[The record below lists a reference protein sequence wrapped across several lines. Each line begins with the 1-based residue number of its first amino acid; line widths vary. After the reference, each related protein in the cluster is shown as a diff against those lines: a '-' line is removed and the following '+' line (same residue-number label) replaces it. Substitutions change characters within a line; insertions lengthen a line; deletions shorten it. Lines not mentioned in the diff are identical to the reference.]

1 MKMRVLFIDRVHSS
15 LKNNLGKNQFV
26 CDESYHLSKE
36 EIEKIIHNY
45 EGIIIRS
52 RFIIDSDFIK
62 KAKNLRFI
70 ARAGS
75 GLENIDVKFA
85 ESKNIKCFNAPE
97 GNRQAVAEHSLCMLL
112 SLFNNLNIADR
123 EVRNGK
129 WEREGNRGIE
139 LAGKT
144 VGIIGYGNNGSAFAN
159 VIKGF
164 GVKILTYDKYL
175 TDYPFQNN
183 MEEIYTQADIVSL
196 HIPLTEETRNL
207 VNNNFINN
215 FKKDFYFINTSRGKC
230 ANTKSIVNALKSGKI
245 KGACLDVLEYEKTS
259 FEDLSKIGFTNE
271 MQYLINS
278 EKTILSP
285 HIAGWTIESNVK
297 ISKILTK
304 KILDITS

>member
-1 MKMRVLFIDRVHSS
+1 MRVLFIDRVHPS
-15 LKNNLGKNQFV
+15 LKNNLERNQFI

-36 EIEKIIHNY
+36 EIENIIHNY

-52 RFIIDSDFIK
+52 RFIIDSNFIR
-62 KAKNLRFI
+62 KAKNLKFI

-75 GLENIDVKFA
+75 GLENIDVEFA
-85 ESKNIKCFNAPE
+85 ESEDIKCLNASE
-97 GNRQAVAEHSLCMLL
+97 GNRQAVAEHSIGMIL
-112 SLFNNLNIADR
+112 SLFNNLNTSDK

-144 VGIIGYGNNGSAFAN
+144 IGIIGFGNNGSAFAN
-159 VIKGF
+159 LLQGF

-175 TDYPFQNN
+175 SDYPFQNS
-183 MEEIYTQADIVSL
+183 MEEIYKQADIISL
-196 HIPLTEETRNL
+196 HIPLTKETRNL

-215 FKKDFYFINTSRGKC
+215 FEKDFYFINTARGKC
-230 ANTKSIVNALKSGKI
+230 ANTKSIVKALKSGKI

-297 ISKILTK
+297 ISKILTE
-304 KILDITS
+304 KILEITS

>member
-1 MKMRVLFIDRVHSS
+1 MRILFIDRVHPS
-15 LKNNLGKNQFV
+15 LKNNLKKNKFI
-26 CDESYHLSKE
+26 CDESYRLSKK

-52 RFIIDSDFIK
+52 RFIIDSDFIR
-62 KAKNLRFI
+62 KAKNLKFI

-75 GLENIDVKFA
+75 GLENIDVEFA
-85 ESKNIKCFNAPE
+85 ESENIKCFNAAE
-97 GNRQAVAEHSLCMLL
+97 GNRQSVAEHSLGMLL
-112 SLFNNLNIADR
+112 SLFNNLNTSDR

-144 VGIIGYGNNGSAFAN
+144 VGIIGFGNNGSAFAN
-159 VIKGF
+159 VLQGF
-164 GVKILTYDKYL
+164 GVKILAYDKYL
-175 TDYPFQNN
+175 TDYPFQSS
-183 MEEIYTQADIVSL
+183 MEEIYKQADIVSL

-215 FKKDFYFINTSRGKC
+215 FEKDFYFINTARGKC
-230 ANTKSIVNALKSGKI
+230 ANTKSIVKDLKSGKI

-259 FEDLSKIGFTNE
+259 FENLSKIGFTDE

-297 ISKILTK
+297 ISKILTE

>member
-1 MKMRVLFIDRVHSS
+1 MRVLFIDRVHPS
-15 LKNNLGKNQFV
+15 LKNNLKKNHFV

-52 RFIIDSDFIK
+52 RFIIDSNFIR
-62 KAKNLRFI
+62 KAKNLKFI

-75 GLENIDVKFA
+75 GLENIDVEFA
-85 ESKNIKCFNAPE
+85 ESENIKCFNASE
-97 GNRQAVAEHSLCMLL
+97 GNRQAVAEHSLGMIL
-112 SLFNNLNIADR
+112 SLFNNLNTSDR

-129 WEREGNRGIE
+129 WEREGNRGVE

-144 VGIIGYGNNGSAFAN
+144 VGIIGFGNNGSAFAN
-159 VIKGF
+159 VLQGF
-164 GVKILTYDKYL
+164 GVKILAYDKYL
-175 TDYPFQNN
+175 TDYPFQNS
-183 MEEIYTQADIVSL
+183 MEEIYNQSDIVSL
-196 HIPLTEETRNL
+196 HIPLTEETRDL

-215 FKKDFYFINTSRGKC
+215 FEKDFYFINTARGKC
-230 ANTKSIVNALKSGKI
+230 VNTKSIVKALKSGKI

-259 FEDLSKIGFTNE
+259 FENLSKIGFTDE

-285 HIAGWTIESNVK
+285 HIAGWTIESNIK
-297 ISKILTK
+297 IAKILTE

>member
-1 MKMRVLFIDRVHSS
+1 MRVLFIDRVHPS
-15 LKNNLGKNQFV
+15 LKNNLKKNQFV
-26 CDESYHLSKE
+26 CEESYHLSKE
-36 EIEKIIHNY
+36 EIEKMIHNY

-52 RFIIDSDFIK
+52 RFIIDSDFIR
-62 KAKNLRFI
+62 KAKNLKFI

-75 GLENIDVKFA
+75 GLENIDVEFA
-85 ESKNIKCFNAPE
+85 ESEDIKCLNASE
-97 GNRQAVAEHSLCMLL
+97 GNRQAVAEHSIGMIL
-112 SLFNNLNIADR
+112 SLFNNLNTSDK

-144 VGIIGYGNNGSAFAN
+144 IGIIGFGNNGSAFAN
-159 VIKGF
+159 LLQGF

-175 TDYPFQNN
+175 SDYPFQNS
-183 MEEIYTQADIVSL
+183 MEEIYKQADIISL
-196 HIPLTEETRNL
+196 HIPLTKETRNL

-215 FKKDFYFINTSRGKC
+215 FEKDFYFINTARGKC
-230 ANTKSIVNALKSGKI
+230 VNTQSIVKALKSGKI

-297 ISKILTK
+297 ISKILTE
-304 KILDITS
+304 KILEITS

>member
-1 MKMRVLFIDRVHSS
+1 MRILFIDRVHPS
-15 LKNNLGKNQFV
+15 LKNNLKKNHFV

-36 EIEKIIHNY
+36 EIENMIHNY

-52 RFIIDSDFIK
+52 RFIIDSDFIR
-62 KAKNLRFI
+62 KAKNLKFI

-75 GLENIDVKFA
+75 GLENIDMEFA
-85 ESKNIKCFNAPE
+85 QSKNIRCFNASE
-97 GNRQAVAEHSLCMLL
+97 GNRQAVAEHALGMML
-112 SLFNNLNIADR
+112 SLFNNLNNSDKQ
-123 EVRNGK
+123 VRDGK
-129 WEREGNRGIE
+129 WKREDNRGIE

-144 VGIIGYGNNGSAFAN
+144 IGIIGFGNNGSAFAN
-159 VIKGF
+159 VLQGF
-164 GVKILTYDKYL
+164 GVKILAYDKYL
-175 TDYPFQNN
+175 TDYPFQSN
-183 MEEIYTQADIVSL
+183 MEEIYKQSDIVSL

-215 FKKDFYFINTSRGKC
+215 FEKDFYFINTARGKC
-230 ANTKSIVNALKSGKI
+230 ANTKSIVKALKSGKI

-259 FEDLSKIGFTNE
+259 FENLSQIGFTDE

-297 ISKILTK
+297 ISKILTE
-304 KILDITS
+304 KILEMT